1 MQSLETKIRPDAFE
15 SASHRLASAM
25 FVAPSA
31 PIQPSIEVAARL
43 PTGRILQSLVES
55 PAAWDPL
62 SRALRRRPGRPRKEQ
77 GSQLA
82 PALEVPC
89 DLPARLAN
97 VEPVEGVVP
106 PSDGIAVSAD
116 EATTA
121 ASNQVVQNSCV
132 PTPRPKA
139 KRRVQI
145 TIALDAKP
153 SSAPA
158 KDQALICRT
167 DASAALPMAID
178 EPSRPKRK
186 RTIMGRYV
194 FGNEL
199 KPGERWKRR
208 LLKVR

>member
-1 MQSLETKIRPDAFE
+1 MQSLETKTRPDAFE
-15 SASHRLASAM
+15 SASHRLASAK
-25 FVAPSA
+25 FVAPKA
-31 PIQPSIEVAARL
+31 PIQPSDELAAPL

-62 SRALRRRPGRPRKEQ
+62 SRALGRRPGRPRKEQ

-82 PALEVPC
+82 PALDVPC

-106 PSDGIAVSAD
+106 PSDGIAVSAE
-116 EATTA
+116 EATA

-132 PTPRPKA
+132 PKPRPKA
-139 KRRVQI
+139 KRRVQT

-153 SSAPA
+153 ASASA
-158 KDQALICRT
+158 KDQAIIRRT
-167 DASAALPMAID
+167 DASAAFPMAVD
-178 EPSRPKRK
+178 EPSCPKRK
-186 RTIMGRYV
+186 RTIVGRYV

-208 LLKVR
+208 LIKGR